1 MWNSYKRIQ
10 YHRKCLCDTLVLSTG
25 KIIIQS
31 YGHGLLSVLNLGRY
45 FSKRLVVAPTLEE
58 DICGIKRRINN
69 IKKEG
74 NMKARNML
82 YTISIISLIGI
93 FLLPLSGS
101 IFQVDDTGLFA
112 PKLIK
117 NSKTPLNKNAGRILK
132 LKEELRI
139 DDVGDEFYFRN
150 PQDIKV
156 SPNGSIFILDENQ
169 LLHFDS
175 SGKFIRNYFKSGQ
188 GPGETMQV
196 REYLVDKDKLIIQD
210 AGSKIMNYE
219 FSGRFVSEYS
229 HHEIPVQSS
238 LRLCFEN
245 TYYFS
250 SRDWPM
256 IDKPSAL
263 TLLKNKMI
271 SFSPE
276 NDKISSLMD
285 FPTKVYIAVSQ
296 KSRMRG
302 MVNVEQLIA
311 VPFQQKFLFLS
322 HTGDYLIK
330 LYDVETNKVLRMFTR
345 KFPKIRITEEYEL
358 EKTSGL
364 HIDGKP
370 VKVREMKFQDG
381 VRWLF
386 INNGNI
392 WVMTSIKD
400 KRKGTLF
407 DVFSPEGEYLD
418 NFYLKIPENQR
429 RRIYG
434 KWHFEIKDGSLYT
447 IERTP
452 DSTYCIKRYRIEDE
466 DLK

>member
-1 MWNSYKRIQ
+1 
-10 YHRKCLCDTLVLSTG
+10 
-25 KIIIQS
+25 
-31 YGHGLLSVLNLGRY
+31 
-45 FSKRLVVAPTLEE
+45 
-58 DICGIKRRINN
+58 
-69 IKKEG
+69 
-74 NMKARNML
+74 MKARNII
-82 YTISIISLIGI
+82 YTVSIISLIGI

-169 LLHFDS
+169 LLHFNS

-188 GPGETMQV
+188 GPGETMNV
-196 REYLVDKDKLIIQD
+196 REYLVDKDKLIIQGT
-210 AGSKIMNYE
+210 GSKIMIYD
-219 FSGRFVSEYS
+219 FAGRFVSEHS
-229 HHEIPVQSS
+229 HHEIPAFSS
-238 LRLCFEN
+238 LRLGFN
-245 TYYFS
+245 NKYYFS
-250 SRDWPM
+250 SRNYPIM
-256 IDKPSAL
+256 DKPSYL
-263 TLLKNKMI
+263 SLSKNKMI

-276 NDKISSLMD
+276 DDKISSLMD
-285 FPTKVYIAVSQ
+285 FPTNIYTVLK
-296 KSRMRG
+296 KGKGRG
-302 MVNVEQLIA
+302 IINVEELIA
-311 VPFQQKFLFLS
+311 VPFKQKFLFLS
-322 HTGDYLIK
+322 HTGNYLIK
-330 LYDVETNKVLRMFTR
+330 LYDAEKNKVSRMFTR
-345 KFPKIRITEEYEL
+345 KFPKIRITEEYER

-364 HIDGKP
+364 LMDGKP

-400 KRKGTLF
+400 KRNGTLF
-407 DVFSPEGEYLD
+407 DVFTPEGEYID

-452 DSTYCIKRYRIEDE
+452 ESTYCIIRYRIEDE
-466 DLK
+466 DKE